1 MTAPRRG
8 LVLPY
13 TGPEGPR
20 GPSKCKHHPA
30 PDRTDGR
37 GLDLAYHY
45 KEVRSVVLGTFTRR
59 CDAAGVDP
67 DDLISRLYEAILTS
81 NKGASAYDPGKASV
95 MRYIHLVAA
104 SRFSHLA
111 EQARNRSAEVVGLHS
126 LGHDERDAAE
136 VADEVVEGTVGADPA
151 AVVERLLPAMAR
163 AARAEDHR
171 VGDSAGTVFALFEDD
186 DDDDHDDP
194 LRQGW
199 REQAVKWV
207 VYEAVDVAEAS
218 GWWRCSVSEST
229 RRMEWARARWVE
241 ALRSST

>member
-1 MTAPRRG
+1 MSAPRG
-8 LVLPY
+8 MVLPY
-13 TGPEGPR
+13 TGPTGPR
-20 GPSKCKHHPA
+20 APSKCKHWPA
-30 PDRTDGR
+30 PGRDDGL
-37 GLDLAYHY
+37 GLDLSHHY

-59 CDAAGVDP
+59 CEASGVDP
-67 DDLISRLYEAILTS
+67 DDLISRLYEAILLS
-81 NKGASAYDPGKASV
+81 NKGTAPYDPSKSSV

-126 LGHDERDAAE
+126 MGHDERDAAE
-136 VADEVVEGTVGADPA
+136 VADEVVEGGVGADPLA
-151 AVVERLLPAMAR
+151 TVERLLPGMAR
-163 AARAEDHR
+163 AARDEDHR
-171 VGDSAGTVFALFEDD
+171 VGDSAASVFTLFEDD
-186 DDDDHDDP
+186 DEDTDDP

-229 RRMEWARARWVE
+229 RRMEWARARWHE
-241 ALRSST
+241 ALRGAS